1 MNPRIEKLLK
11 LPLYQRLA
19 ILLIVLLAIVG
30 AATWFLGMPAYEELT
45 KLRQE
50 AQKLDGEIAQKRLV
64 ASNLPKF
71 KEEFAKMEKQLE
83 KALTKLPNQSEIPSL
98 LTNLAGLA
106 KDNGLEVQS
115 FKPKPEVPKG
125 FFAEVPADMVLRG
138 NYHEIAMFASAVGDL
153 PRIVNLN
160 NLSLGKP
167 KLTGEEAVLDVTCN
181 VLTFRFVD
189 SVDSK

>member
-1 MNPRIEKLLK
+1 MNPQIEKLLK

-19 ILLIVLLAIVG
+19 GLGGVILLIVGLSV
-30 AATWFLGMPAYEELT
+30 WFLGMPKYEELT
-45 KLRQE
+45 KLKQE

-64 ASNLPKF
+64 AGNLGKF
-71 KEEFAKMEKQLE
+71 KAEFAKMEKLLE
-83 KALTKLPNQSEIPSL
+83 KALTRLPNQSEIPSL

-115 FKPKPEVPKG
+115 FKPGPEVPKG
-125 FFAEVPADMVLRG
+125 FFAEVPADMALRG
-138 NYHEIAMFASAVGDL
+138 TYHQLALFAGSVSEL

-160 NLSLGKP
+160 NLSMGKA
-167 KLTGEEAVLDVTCN
+167 KYVGNDAVIEVTCK

-189 SVDSK
+189 SK

>member
-1 MNPRIEKLLK
+1 MNPRVEKLLK

-19 ILLIVLLAIVG
+19 ILGGTLLVIVG
-30 AATWFLGMPAYEELT
+30 LAVWFLGMPAYEELT
-45 KLRQE
+45 NLKQE
-50 AQKLDGEIAQKRLV
+50 SQKLDGDIAQKRLV
-64 ASNLPKF
+64 ANNLPKF

-106 KDNGLEVQS
+106 KDNGLEVQV
-115 FKPKPEVPKG
+115 FKPRPEVPKG

-138 NYHEIAMFASAVGDL
+138 SYHEVAMFTSAVGGL
-153 PRIVNLN
+153 PRIVNIN
-160 NLSLGKP
+160 NLSLTNPVNAGK
-167 KLTGEEAVLDVTCN
+167 EAILNVTCN

-189 SVDSK
+189 SK

>member
-1 MNPRIEKLLK
+1 MNPRVEKLLK

-19 ILLIVLLAIVG
+19 ILAVVLLGIVG
-30 AATWFLGMPAYEELT
+30 AAVWFLGVPAYQELT
-45 KLRQE
+45 SLKQE

-64 ASNLPKF
+64 AGNLRKF

-115 FKPKPEVPKG
+115 FKPRAEVPKG

-138 NYHEIAMFASAVGDL
+138 NYHEVAMFASSVGDL

-160 NLSLGKP
+160 NISLSKP
-167 KLTGEEAVLDVTCN
+167 KLSGNEAVLDMTCN

-189 SVDSK
+189 SK

>member
-19 ILLIVLLAIVG
+19 ILAVLLLAIVG
-30 AATWFLGMPAYEELT
+30 AATWFLGMPAYQELT
-45 KLRQE
+45 SLKQE
-50 AQKLDGEIAQKRLV
+50 AARLDGEITQKRLV
-64 ASNLPKF
+64 ANNLPKF
-71 KEEFAKMEKQLE
+71 KEEFARLEGQLE
-83 KALTKLPNQSEIPSL
+83 KALTKLPNQSEIPTL

-115 FKPKPEVPKG
+115 FKPRPEVPKG

-138 NYHEIAMFASAVGDL
+138 TYHEVAMFASAVGDL

-160 NLSLGKP
+160 NLSLSRPTLAGN
-167 KLTGEEAVLDVTCN
+167 EAILDVTCN
-181 VLTFRFVD
+181 VLTFRFID
-189 SVDSK
+189 TK

>member
-11 LPLYQRLA
+11 LPLYKRLA
-19 ILLIVLLAIVG
+19 ILAVVLLAIVG
-30 AATWFLGMPAYEELT
+30 AATWFLGVPAYEEMTRL
-45 KLRQE
+45 KQE

-64 ASNLPKF
+64 AGNLPKF

-98 LTNLAGLA
+98 LTNLAGLT

-115 FKPKPEVPKG
+115 FKPRPEVPKG

-138 NYHEIAMFASAVGDL
+138 NYHEVAMFASAVGGL
-153 PRIVNLN
+153 PRIVNIN
-160 NLSLGKP
+160 NLSLGSP
-167 KLTGEEAVLDVTCN
+167 KTVGKEANLDVTCN

-189 SVDSK
+189 TK

>member
-1 MNPRIEKLLK
+1 MNPRVEKLLK

-19 ILLIVLLAIVG
+19 ILGVVLVLIIGLF
-30 AATWFLGMPAYEELT
+30 TWFLGVPMYEELT
-45 KLRQE
+45 KLKQE

-64 ASNLPKF
+64 ANNLQKF
-71 KEEFAKMEKQLE
+71 KEEFAKLEKQLE

-125 FFAEVPADMVLRG
+125 FFAEVPVDMVVRG
-138 NYHEIAMFASAVGDL
+138 NYHEVALFAGAVSDL

-160 NLSLGKP
+160 NLTFGKP
-167 KLTGEEAVLDVTCN
+167 KLTENEAVLEMTCN
-181 VLTFRFVD
+181 VLTYRFVD
-189 SVDSK
+189 SK

>member
-1 MNPRIEKLLK
+1 MNPRVEKLLK

-19 ILLIVLLAIVG
+19 IIGVVLALIIGLFV
-30 AATWFLGMPAYEELT
+30 WFLGIPTYNELT
-45 KLRQE
+45 QLKQE

-64 ASNLPKF
+64 ASNLQKF
-71 KEEFAKMEKQLE
+71 KEEFAKLEKQLE
-83 KALTKLPNQSEIPSL
+83 QALTKLPNQSEIPSL

-115 FKPKPEVPKG
+115 FKPKAEVPKG

-138 NYHEIAMFASAVGDL
+138 NYHEVASFASAVGEL

-160 NLSLGKP
+160 NLNLGKP
-167 KLTGEEAVLDVTCN
+167 KQLGTEATLDVTCN
-181 VLTFRFVD
+181 VLTYRFVE
-189 SVDSK
+189 SK

>member
-1 MNPRIEKLLK
+1 MNPKVEKLLK

-19 ILLIVLLAIVG
+19 ILAVVVVAIIG
-30 AATWFLGMPAYEELT
+30 LFTWFLGLPAYEELT
-45 KLRQE
+45 QLKQE
-50 AQKLDGEIAQKRLV
+50 GQQLDGEIAQKRLV
-64 ASNLPKF
+64 AGNLPKF
-71 KEEFAKMEKQLE
+71 KAEFANLEKQLE

-98 LTNLAGLA
+98 LTSLAGLA

-125 FFAEVPADMVLRG
+125 FFAEVPADMQLRG
-138 NYHEIAMFASAVGDL
+138 TYHEVAMFASAVSEL

-167 KLTGEEAVLDVTCN
+167 AVIGNEAILDVTCN
-181 VLTFRFVD
+181 VLTFRFI
-189 SVDSK
+189 DSK

>member
-19 ILLIVLLAIVG
+19 ILGVVVLLIVG
-30 AATWFLGMPAYEELT
+30 AGVWFLGMPKYDELIRL
-45 KLRQE
+45 KQE

-64 ASNLPKF
+64 AGNLGKF
-71 KEEFAKMEKQLE
+71 KAEFAKMEKQLE
-83 KALTKLPNQSEIPSL
+83 KALTRLPNQSEIPSL

-115 FKPKPEVPKG
+115 FKPGAEVPKG
-125 FFAEVPADMVLRG
+125 FFAEVPADISLRG
-138 NYHEIAMFASAVGDL
+138 TYHQVAMFADSVSNL

-160 NLSLGKP
+160 NLSMGQAKFA
-167 KLTGEEAVLDVTCN
+167 GNDAVIQVTCK

-189 SVDSK
+189 SN

>member
-19 ILLIVLLAIVG
+19 MLGGLVLLIVGLCV
-30 AATWFLGMPAYEELT
+30 WFLGLPKYEELT
-45 KLRQE
+45 ALRQE
-50 AQKLDGEIAQKRLV
+50 AAKLDSEIAQKRQV
-64 ASNLPKF
+64 AANLGKF
-71 KEEFAKMEKQLE
+71 KAEFAKMEKQLE
-83 KALTKLPNQSEIPSL
+83 KALTRLPNQSEIPSL

-115 FKPKPEVPKG
+115 FKPGAEAPKG
-125 FFAEVPADMVLRG
+125 FFAEVPADLNLRG
-138 NYHEIAMFASAVGDL
+138 TYHQLALFAGAVSDL

-160 NLSLGKP
+160 NLSMGRAKYV
-167 KLTGEEAVLDVTCN
+167 GNDAVIEVTCK

-189 SVDSK
+189 SK

>member
-1 MNPRIEKLLK
+1 MNPQVEKVLK

-19 ILLIVLLAIVG
+19 ILGAVVVLIVGL
-30 AATWFLGMPAYEELT
+30 ATWFLGKPAYEELT
-45 KLRQE
+45 QLKQE
-50 AQKLDGEIAQKRLV
+50 AQQLDAEISQKRLV
-64 ASNLPKF
+64 AGNLPKF
-71 KEEFAKMEKQLE
+71 KAEFAKMEKQLE

-106 KDNGLEVQS
+106 KDNGLEVLS

-125 FFAEVPADMVLRG
+125 FFAEVPADMSVRG
-138 NYHEIAMFASAVGDL
+138 NYHEVAMFANAVSNM

-160 NLSLGKP
+160 NLSFGNP
-167 KLTGEEAVLDVTCN
+167 KIVKNEAVLDVTCN

-189 SVDSK
+189 SK